1 MYLLIVFMPLLG
13 FWTISLFGWF
23 IGKNGS
29 ILIATGLMQF
39 SVLLS
44 IVSFYKVALGGEFS
58 YITLCS

>member
-1 MYLLIVFMPLLG
+1 MYLIIVFMPLLG
-13 FWTISLFGWF
+13 FLTISLFGWF